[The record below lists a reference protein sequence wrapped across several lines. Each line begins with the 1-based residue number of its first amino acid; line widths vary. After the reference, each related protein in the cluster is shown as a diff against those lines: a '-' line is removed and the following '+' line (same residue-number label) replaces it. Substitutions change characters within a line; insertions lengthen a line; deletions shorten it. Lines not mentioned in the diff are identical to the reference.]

1 MRTAPACQPRRWLP
15 WPLPALLVW
24 AGGWT
29 LWMAAQALGAGRAP
43 ALAGAVLAT
52 SLLALGCDGRWRRG
66 IAAAGFPLSAWALGA
81 AADLPPW
88 IWLLLLLPLLALY
101 PLRAWGDAPLF
112 PTPPAA
118 LAGLD
123 AVVGQPQRV
132 LDAGCGL
139 GHGLAALHRLW
150 PEATL
155 AGVEWSP
162 LLAWSSRRRCRYA
175 RVQRGDMWA
184 ASWAGYDLVYL
195 FQRPESMARAHAKA
209 ARELAS
215 GAWLV
220 SLEFAVPGQQPLACL
235 QGPQRRPVWIYQPAA
250 TQQTSIMA
258 PRSR

>member
-1 MRTAPACQPRRWLP
+1 MPTAFACTPRLRLP
-15 WPLPALLVW
+15 WPLPAVLVW
-24 AGGWT
+24 AGGWGFWT
-29 LWMAAQALGAGRAP
+29 AAQALGAGSAA
-43 ALAGAVLAT
+43 ALVGATLAT
-52 SLLALGCDGRWRRG
+52 TLLALGCRGHWRRG
-66 IAAAGFPLSAWALGA
+66 IAAAGFPLSAWVLGA
-81 AADLPPW
+81 AAELPPW

-123 AVVGQPQRV
+123 AVVGQPHRV

-150 PEATL
+150 PQAAL

-162 LLAWSSRRRCRYA
+162 LLAWANRRRCPYA
-175 RVQRGDMWA
+175 CVQRGDMWA

-209 ARELAS
+209 ARELAP

-220 SLEFAVPGQQPLACL
+220 SLEFAVPGQVPFACL
-235 QGPQRRPVWIYQPAA
+235 KGPQRKPVWVYRPAGMQQP
-250 TQQTSIMA
+250 SIVA
-258 PRSR
+258 QRGR